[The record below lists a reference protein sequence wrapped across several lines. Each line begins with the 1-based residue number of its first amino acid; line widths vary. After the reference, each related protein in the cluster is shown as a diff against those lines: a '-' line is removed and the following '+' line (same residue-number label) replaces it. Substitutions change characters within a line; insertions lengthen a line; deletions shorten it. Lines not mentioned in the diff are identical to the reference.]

1 MFFMRNS
8 NRHQKK
14 VKLLNLTFF
23 LFSLSLALFAI
34 LISGYYYYMENRRI
48 RDRVKQVQK
57 EYVHTQS
64 ALVKSEVKRLAVNIY
79 KARKNLVLNAKNE
92 LREYIDK
99 ASSMLIFVNDL
110 DLSYSKKL
118 SVIRP
123 YLRFLSFYDGAYSY
137 FLISGSGTI
146 LLYPEDYTKEGK
158 NISALSYTAPEI
170 VDAFKAWQDNLFEY
184 KQEDPET
191 GTKIEKFV
199 YLKYYKPLNVYIGAF
214 VNFNLIEN
222 GLKKAYLKRVSTTY
236 YGEKKNGYFFVVDYK
251 GNMLASGFN
260 KELVGK
266 NLWNLEDP
274 NGKKIIQEF
283 IKVVKSKGEGFVKYA
298 WKRPSTGRISYKLS
312 FVEGID
318 MWNWIIGS
326 GFYIDGIKESVAA
339 LRVKMENQMK
349 ATLARIAF
357 VSFLFAVFFILIF
370 LFIRFFINRD
380 ISYFITF
387 FKESLHSNKKINIDK
402 VAYKEFY
409 QLALYANAMLDERKK
424 MEDEIIKREKY
435 YAALVEDLP
444 VMVIRFDK
452 NYKFTFVN
460 KVYLKYF
467 KIEEKEIIGKEIFE
481 NISPEDRK
489 KVLEKLENITP
500 DRPLVVIQHKIRL
513 SSGNE
518 RWLEWV
524 NRGIFDREGK
534 VMEYSA
540 VGRDITE
547 EKRRGEEDAR
557 IQKLESLSFLAGG
570 IAHDFN
576 NIFTGILGKIGLAKF
591 IGKDNKLLI
600 DKLREAEL
608 AALRARDLST
618 KLLTFS
624 KGGAPVKE
632 VIPIDELLKEEVHFS
647 LHGSNVEYTFDID
660 DDLWPVKV
668 DKSQMGQVIQNLV
681 INAAQAMPQ
690 GGKLTVVAENII
702 IKENSE
708 APLSPGKYVRIKIKD
723 TGCGIPDDKLKNI
736 FDPYYTTKETGT
748 GLGLA
753 VVYSII
759 QKHNGRIEVT
769 SKVGEGTEFTIYLPA
784 SEGEIKQKEKEEEIL
799 FEITGKGRI
808 LIMDDDELV
817 ASALSEML
825 SFLGYQSD
833 IAKNGEEAIAMYKK
847 AKKKGI
853 PYNLVIMD
861 LTIRGGMG
869 GKEASKILLSIDP
882 EACIIVSSGYSEDP
896 IMSEYKKYGF
906 KGVLKKPYTIN
917 TLSILLNSLIN
928 REDDGVV

>member
-23 LFSLSLALFAI
+23 LFSLSLALFAT

-199 YLKYYKPLNVYIGAF
+199 YLKYYKPLNVYIGVF
-214 VNFNLIEN
+214 VNFNLLEN
-222 GLKKAYLKRVSTTY
+222 SLKKAYLKRVSTTY

-387 FKESLHSNKKINIDK
+387 C
-402 VAYKEFY
+402 
-409 QLALYANAMLDERKK
+409 
-424 MEDEIIKREKY
+424 
-435 YAALVEDLP
+435 
-444 VMVIRFDK
+444 
-452 NYKFTFVN
+452 
-460 KVYLKYF
+460 
-467 KIEEKEIIGKEIFE
+467 
-481 NISPEDRK
+481 
-489 KVLEKLENITP
+489 
-500 DRPLVVIQHKIRL
+500 
-513 SSGNE
+513 
-518 RWLEWV
+518 
-524 NRGIFDREGK
+524 
-534 VMEYSA
+534 
-540 VGRDITE
+540 
-547 EKRRGEEDAR
+547 
-557 IQKLESLSFLAGG
+557 
-570 IAHDFN
+570 
-576 NIFTGILGKIGLAKF
+576 
-591 IGKDNKLLI
+591 
-600 DKLREAEL
+600 
-608 AALRARDLST
+608 
-618 KLLTFS
+618 
-624 KGGAPVKE
+624 
-632 VIPIDELLKEEVHFS
+632 
-647 LHGSNVEYTFDID
+647 
-660 DDLWPVKV
+660 
-668 DKSQMGQVIQNLV
+668 
-681 INAAQAMPQ
+681 
-690 GGKLTVVAENII
+690 
-702 IKENSE
+702 
-708 APLSPGKYVRIKIKD
+708 
-723 TGCGIPDDKLKNI
+723 GCI
-736 FDPYYTTKETGT
+736 
-748 GLGLA
+748 
-753 VVYSII
+753 
-759 QKHNGRIEVT
+759 
-769 SKVGEGTEFTIYLPA
+769 
-784 SEGEIKQKEKEEEIL
+784 
-799 FEITGKGRI
+799 
-808 LIMDDDELV
+808 
-817 ASALSEML
+817 
-825 SFLGYQSD
+825 
-833 IAKNGEEAIAMYKK
+833 
-847 AKKKGI
+847 
-853 PYNLVIMD
+853 
-861 LTIRGGMG
+861 
-869 GKEASKILLSIDP
+869 
-882 EACIIVSSGYSEDP
+882 C
-896 IMSEYKKYGF
+896 
-906 KGVLKKPYTIN
+906 
-917 TLSILLNSLIN
+917 
-928 REDDGVV
+928 